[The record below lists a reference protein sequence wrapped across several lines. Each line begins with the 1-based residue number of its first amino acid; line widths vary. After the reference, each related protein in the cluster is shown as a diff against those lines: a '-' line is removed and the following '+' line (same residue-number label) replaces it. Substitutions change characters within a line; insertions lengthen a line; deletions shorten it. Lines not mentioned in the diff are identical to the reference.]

1 MSEMEEL
8 QSNFSDKLAVDDPQH
23 LKRHSMSL
31 KSKLIKKI
39 NENSQIQLAV
49 LTNEK
54 DKMKMLE
61 ENSQIIAELN
71 SLPSLIEDGKREKF
85 IVRAVENLIES
96 N

>member
-1 MSEMEEL
+1 MEEL
-8 QSNFSDKLAVDDPQH
+8 HSNFSGKVAVDEPQH
-23 LKRHSMSL
+23 LKSDLSL

-61 ENSQIIAELN
+61 ENSQIIADLN
-71 SLPSLIEDGKREKF
+71 GLPSLIEDGKKEACCTSCRK
-85 IVRAVENLIES
+85 S
-96 N
+96 Y